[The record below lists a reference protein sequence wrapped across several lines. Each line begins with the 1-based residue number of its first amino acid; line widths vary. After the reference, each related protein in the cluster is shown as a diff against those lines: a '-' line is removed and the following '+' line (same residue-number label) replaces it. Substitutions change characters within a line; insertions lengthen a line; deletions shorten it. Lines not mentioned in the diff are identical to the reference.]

1 MYFLNI
7 AHAYENVS
15 RFAAVMTGE
24 QQTVERLGAGY
35 RRGFAAMRPF
45 AAPETGWSVSFED
58 GLWGEYLIANNIFD
72 GIFVGVTES
81 SPGQRARWHRLLAEA
96 AQSVRDL
103 DPNLGRVVDLLVTD
117 IVLLNSERTGG
128 GSASHLPGLV
138 CMSPAPSWEASDFA
152 QSLVHEAIHLNLFIA
167 DMVHGLY
174 TLPASELAADEYRVL
189 SAVKI
194 GELRPLDKAF
204 HAAVVAVPLMYME
217 HHWGR
222 SELVDQFTASLR
234 DATEGL
240 CGKLE
245 YFTDYGQVLVGQ
257 LRDFAVTLDF
267 DVVAEAISGSKFA
280 SYRTAA

>member
-1 MYFLNI
+1 MYFLNA
-7 AHAYENVS
+7 AHAYNNVS
-15 RFAAVMTGE
+15 RFARVMTGE
-24 QQTVERLGAGY
+24 SQTLDGLAAGY
-35 RRGFAAMRPF
+35 RRAFTAMRPF
-45 AAPETGWSVSFED
+45 TAPQAGWSVSFED
-58 GLWGEYLIANNIFD
+58 GQWGEYLIANNIFD

-81 SPGQRARWHRLLAEA
+81 SQDQRERWSTQLAEA

-117 IVLLNSERTGG
+117 IVLLNSERNGG

-138 CMSPAPSWEASDFA
+138 CMSPAPGWEAADFA

-174 TLPASELAADEYRVL
+174 TLPASELAADHYRVL

-194 GELRPLDKAF
+194 GQMRPLDKAF

-217 HHWGR
+217 HQWGR

-240 CGKLE
+240 CGKRE
-245 YFTDYGQVLVGQ
+245 YFTDYGQTLVTQ
-257 LRDFAVTLDF
+257 LREFAVNLDF
-267 DVVAEAISGSKFA
+267 DAVAEAITSPEFA
-280 SYRTAA
+280 SYPVAV